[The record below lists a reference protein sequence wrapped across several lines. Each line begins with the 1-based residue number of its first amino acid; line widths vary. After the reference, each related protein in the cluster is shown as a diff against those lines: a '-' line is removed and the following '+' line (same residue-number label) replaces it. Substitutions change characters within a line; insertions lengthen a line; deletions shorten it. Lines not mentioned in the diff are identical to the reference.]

1 MKNIIAGIVM
11 SLAIMTTVTYY
22 IPSKTKV
29 PIIRNGVT
37 TWVTQYINAS
47 YGTSDK
53 SPQYKVTY
61 YNGQKVLTKCN

>member
-1 MKNIIAGIVM
+1 MKNIITGIIM
-11 SLAIMTTVTYY
+11 STVIMATVTYY

-37 TWVTQYINAS
+37 TWVTQYTNAS
-47 YGTSDK
+47 YGTSNK

>member
-1 MKNIIAGIVM
+1 M
-11 SLAIMTTVTYY
+11 SMAIMTTVTYY
-22 IPSKTKV
+22 IPGKTKV

-47 YGTSDK
+47 YGTPNDK
-53 SPQYKVTY
+53 PQYKVTY

>member
-1 MKNIIAGIVM
+1 MKHIITGIIM
-11 SLAIMTTVTYY
+11 SVAIMATVTYY
-22 IPSKTKV
+22 IPSTIKV

-47 YGTSDK
+47 YGTSN
-53 SPQYKVTY
+53 STPQYKVTY

>member
-11 SLAIMTTVTYY
+11 SVAIMATVTYY
-22 IPSKTKV
+22 IPSAIKV

-61 YNGQKVLTKCN
+61 YNGQKVLTKYN

>member
-11 SLAIMTTVTYY
+11 SLAILTTVTYY

-37 TWVTQYINAS
+37 TWVTQYVNAS
-47 YGTSDK
+47 YGTVNNT
-53 SPQYKVTY
+53 PQYKVTY